1 MAQFPRVIG
10 AVDGCH
16 IPISTPDYCQN
27 GYLDHNH
34 THSVNLM
41 AVCDANKKFTY
52 CFAGCPGSVHDHDQL
67 VFANSVLGQAVD
79 TSSPQHF
86 PSSHYHIVGDLA
98 FQLQQHVMVPYK
110 DTGALTV
117 TQLNY
122 NKRLSQTRRI
132 VENAFGFLK
141 GRD

>member
-1 MAQFPRVIG
+1 
-10 AVDGCH
+10 
-16 IPISTPDYCQN
+16 
-27 GYLDHNH
+27 
-34 THSVNLM
+34 
-41 AVCDANKKFTY
+41 
-52 CFAGCPGSVHDHDQL
+52 
-67 VFANSVLGQAVD
+67 
-79 TSSPQHF
+79 
-86 PSSHYHIVGDLA
+86 VGDLA

>member
-1 MAQFPRVIG
+1 MRPHS
-10 AVDGCH
+10 H
-16 IPISTPDYCQN
+16 IDPDYRQN
-27 GYLDHNH
+27 DYLDHNH
-34 THSVNLM
+34 MHSVNRM

-79 TSSPQHF
+79 TSSRQHF

-98 FQLQQHVMVPYK
+98 FQLQQHVMVPYR

-122 NKRLSQTRRI
+122 NKRLSQARRI
-132 VENAFGFLK
+132 VENSFGFRK